1 MKIKSLFK
9 NSFFSLLSQL
19 ILLLFGF
26 LSQRAMNLY
35 LGTELVGMNGVISNV
50 IAMLSVTELGI
61 STAIVYHL
69 YSALVNKDEQEIAA
83 LMNLYRKAY
92 YMFAVILAVLGLMIT
107 PFVHLFMKNESYSIG
122 YVRVL
127 YLLWLFRTVISYPL
141 SYKKSLLIADQ
152 NEYIVS
158 IVTILTNIIGYS
170 AIILFATFTREY
182 LPALAAGI
190 IGDTVLNLW
199 VNHYVD
205 CKYPFLVKMKKE
217 KPKQE
222 LVSKLFNDLKNVFVS
237 KLCMNLLNGTDNL
250 IISGFINITT
260 VGIFSNYGLITRSV
274 SNIIRALASSIQ
286 PGIGNMFVES
296 DSERNYRVLRQM
308 TFLFFLIVAVAA
320 CGLYVLIDPFVE
332 DIWLSADF
340 LWDPASVFL
349 SVTACVLL
357 GIGQPITVVMDVS
370 GLFNRERTLSIIT
383 AVVNLVVSL
392 ALVIPFGT
400 VGVLL
405 GTCLAYLIQ
414 IIYRIV
420 VFFGEYIKMDAKRYV
435 FDLLEYTILFVVEVW
450 LSKFAVGLMYS
461 HSFLSFLG
469 AVGICV
475 VIPMGI
481 NVTLFYKS
489 SRFKSLTQIFSTVNK
504 KKIIL

>member
-107 PFVHLFMKNESYSIG
+107 PFVHLFMKNEIYSIG

-127 YLLWLFRTVISYPL
+127 YLLW
-141 SYKKSLLIADQ
+141 LLIADQ

-190 IGDTVLNLW
+190 IGDTVLNLF

-205 CKYPFLVKMKKE
+205 CKYPFLVKMKK
-217 KPKQE
+217 
-222 LVSKLFNDLKNVFVS
+222 
-237 KLCMNLLNGTDNL
+237 
-250 IISGFINITT
+250 
-260 VGIFSNYGLITRSV
+260 
-274 SNIIRALASSIQ
+274 
-286 PGIGNMFVES
+286 
-296 DSERNYRVLRQM
+296 
-308 TFLFFLIVAVAA
+308 
-320 CGLYVLIDPFVE
+320 
-332 DIWLSADF
+332 
-340 LWDPASVFL
+340 
-349 SVTACVLL
+349 
-357 GIGQPITVVMDVS
+357 
-370 GLFNRERTLSIIT
+370 
-383 AVVNLVVSL
+383 
-392 ALVIPFGT
+392 
-400 VGVLL
+400 
-405 GTCLAYLIQ
+405 
-414 IIYRIV
+414 
-420 VFFGEYIKMDAKRYV
+420 
-435 FDLLEYTILFVVEVW
+435 
-450 LSKFAVGLMYS
+450 
-461 HSFLSFLG
+461 
-469 AVGICV
+469 
-475 VIPMGI
+475 
-481 NVTLFYKS
+481 
-489 SRFKSLTQIFSTVNK
+489 
-504 KKIIL
+504 